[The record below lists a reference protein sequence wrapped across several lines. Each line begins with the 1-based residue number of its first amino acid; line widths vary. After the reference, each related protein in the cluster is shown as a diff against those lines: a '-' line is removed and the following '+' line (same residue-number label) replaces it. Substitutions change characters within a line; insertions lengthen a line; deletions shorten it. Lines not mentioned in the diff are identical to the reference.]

1 MMDKRYYQP
10 FCVLGKKRRF
20 KGVRF
25 GYLPPLEY
33 PNGDD
38 IEARMKRLE
47 KRVNA
52 LEPAYR
58 VFEDALIRV
67 GHQEYLKRKKVTQ

>member
-1 MMDKRYYQP
+1 MDENERYNQP

-38 IEARMKRLE
+38 IETRMEGLE
-47 KRVNA
+47 EWVNA
-52 LEPAYR
+52 IGSEPCGNP
-58 VFEDALIRV
+58 LNS
-67 GHQEYLKRKKVTQ
+67 LKRKKIT